1 MNTRNHMRARG
12 ENWFLW
18 RNLSIE
24 TLAAIL
30 DEAPL
35 KQISTRMKATPI
47 RHNLNIKQRS
57 YEGYA
62 YFIYPIIE
70 PGTGILHGQNGLG
83 PIFIFPISVRLKWPH
98 LENNYNYTRRTILLK
113 FSKMEQ

>member
-1 MNTRNHMRARG
+1 MPG
-12 ENWFLW
+12 VKNWFLC

-70 PGTGILHGQNGLG
+70 PGTGILHGQNVHSHFVPQSVKNHITVMGH
-83 PIFIFPISVRLKWPH
+83 IS
-98 LENNYNYTRRTILLK
+98 
-113 FSKMEQ
+113 